1 MAASKTIEILN
12 RVLLVHNRSLPQYLH
27 DAAPWLRP
35 NEERCQEALDLIV
48 RDQRQTVDRIG
59 AFIEENGGIW
69 DLGEYPMAFTG
80 YHDVS
85 FDWLLPLMID
95 RQKKTILYLE
105 RCAAEL
111 SLAPMA
117 KALVEETVGMAKG
130 HLEALEELQRDPAPV
145 AAH

>member
-1 MAASKTIEILN
+1 MAASTTIDILN

-35 NEERCQEALDLIV
+35 DDHRSREALELIV

-59 AFIEENGGIW
+59 AFIEENNAIW

-85 FDWLLPLMID
+85 FDWLLPVLID
-95 RQKKTILYLE
+95 RQKKTVTYLQ

-117 KALVEETVGMAKG
+117 KALVEETVGQAKG
-130 HLEALEELQRDPAPV
+130 HLEALEELQQPLAV
-145 AAH
+145 AH